1 VDGKRVRELTAERNT
16 LAARLRDRSEELV
29 GKNRLL
35 DEVQDENLT
44 LNIELDARDRELR
57 ALKADNKQLVDRW
70 MRRVAQDADA
80 MNLANANEPDPQQ
93 VMMNGRR

>member
-1 VDGKRVRELTAERNT
+1 MRELTAERNA

-35 DEVQDENLT
+35 EDVQDENLT

-57 ALKADNKQLVDRW
+57 ELRADNKQLVDRW
-70 MRRVAQDADA
+70 MRRVAQDAEA
-80 MNLANANEPDPQQ
+80 MNLANASEPDPL
-93 VMMNGRR
+93 MANGRR